1 MAIVRSL
8 LQDLTCFMVELD
20 EAPVSVRATGHPV
33 LEK

>member
-1 MAIVRSL
+1 MAIIRSL

-20 EAPVSVRATGHPV
+20 EALVSVRATGPPV